1 MKIMKSVKVLAAV
14 IASAMLSVNAN
25 AESLNSNAKAASPK
39 SEIAGSAKNVDGV
52 DKSVKFD
59 YKIDE
64 QGRVTSRVQKVWN
77 SFSCEWEPVAAY
89 SVSYSDSETVVT
101 YGKYKRS
108 NGTFTYDVQQLRLNA
123 SEYPYVFK
131 APAK

>member
-59 YKIDE
+59 YEIDMK
-64 QGRVTSRVQKVWN
+64 GRITRCTITQDGK
-77 SFSCEWEPVAAY
+77 EEMTLTRRY
-89 SVSYSDSETVVT
+89 S
-101 YGKYKRS
+101 
-108 NGTFTYDVQQLRLNA
+108 N
-123 SEYPYVFK
+123 
-131 APAK
+131 